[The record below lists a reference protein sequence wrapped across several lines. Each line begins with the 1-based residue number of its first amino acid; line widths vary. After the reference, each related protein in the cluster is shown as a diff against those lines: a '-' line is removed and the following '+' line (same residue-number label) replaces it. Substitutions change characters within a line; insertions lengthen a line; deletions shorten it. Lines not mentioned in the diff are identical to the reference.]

1 MAGDLLFRTEFLKR
15 QLAELEGRY
24 MDTVNPAMKIGDD
37 WQHVFISKQARSP
50 HHPDFDGAMETLW
63 LFMKAW
69 RQSELGEWD
78 EDFPSTLG
86 PVEEYHATMDLPGVM
101 SEGIQ
106 PPISR
111 RSRHHYPQEMR
122 ASPPERATFST
133 PDREAAEQFLARRL
147 EQTGTD
153 PSRAGIVGIR
163 SAGLPSPATQVESGF
178 GGKDMLTHVRAGGI
192 PRSRLVGIKKHAT
205 SPEAKRHKSEYDSK
219 YGSTPERKKY
229 HAELNRE
236 RRKRGIYGR
245 GGPDMSHTKEGTI
258 VPEDPHANRARH
270 FKERGTLK

>member
-192 PRSRLVGIKKHAT
+192 PRSRLVGIK
-205 SPEAKRHKSEYDSK
+205 
-219 YGSTPERKKY
+219 
-229 HAELNRE
+229 
-236 RRKRGIYGR
+236 
-245 GGPDMSHTKEGTI
+245 
-258 VPEDPHANRARH
+258 
-270 FKERGTLK
+270 